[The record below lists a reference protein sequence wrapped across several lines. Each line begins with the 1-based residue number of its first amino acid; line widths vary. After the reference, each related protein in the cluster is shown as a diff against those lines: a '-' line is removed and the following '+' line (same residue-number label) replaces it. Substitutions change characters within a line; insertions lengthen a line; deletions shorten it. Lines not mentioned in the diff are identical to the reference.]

1 MSYYFEVAGETVW
14 DPALRIGMWY
24 LSFAE
29 SAANLV
35 QRPTGLT
42 PSDDDTCAV
51 DIEVFRQF
59 VEGLLD
65 CYGSTRHPVQHGL
78 MRGLLLASLV
88 ILGRGGLTITPKSE
102 REASLLEE
110 VGSFGRA
117 M

>member
-14 DPALRIGMWY
+14 DPSLRIGKWY

-29 SAANLV
+29 TAGKLV

-51 DIEVFRQF
+51 NVQVFRQF
-59 VEGLLD
+59 VESLLE
-65 CYGSTRHPVQHGL
+65 CYASTRHPVQHGL
-78 MRGLLLASLV
+78 MRGVLLTSLV
-88 ILGRGGLTITPKSE
+88 MLERGGVVISSKSE
-102 REASLLEE
+102 REAAILREMETFARS
-110 VGSFGRA
+110 

>member
-14 DPALRIGMWY
+14 DPSLRIGNWY

-29 SAANLV
+29 SAAELV

-51 DIEVFRQF
+51 DVQVFRQF

-65 CYGSTRHPVQHGL
+65 CYGSTRHPVQHDL
-78 MRGLLLASLV
+78 MRGVLLASLV
-88 ILGRGGLTITPKSE
+88 MLGRGGVVIAPKSE

-110 VGSFGRA
+110 VETFARS

>member
-1 MSYYFEVAGETVW
+1 MSYYFEVSGETAW
-14 DPALRIGMWY
+14 NPSLRIGKWY

-29 SAANLV
+29 TAAELI

-51 DIEVFRQF
+51 NMQMFRQF
-59 VEGLLD
+59 VEGLLE
-65 CYGSTRHPVQHGL
+65 CYASTRHPVQHGL
-78 MRGLLLASLV
+78 MRGVLLTSLV
-88 ILGRGGLTITPKSE
+88 ILERGGVAIAPKSE

-110 VGSFGRA
+110 VEIFARS

>member
-14 DPALRIGMWY
+14 DPSLRIGKWY
-24 LSFAE
+24 LSFAK
-29 SAANLV
+29 SAAELV

-51 DIEVFRQF
+51 DVQVFRQF

-78 MRGLLLASLV
+78 MRGVLLASLV
-88 ILGRGGLTITPKSE
+88 MLERAGVVLEPKTG
-102 REASLLEE
+102 REAALLEE
-110 VGSFGRA
+110 VEAFAHA